1 MPETHLRVTRPSP
14 GVVLATLANPD
25 QRNAMSGPM
34 TQAWAALMAD
44 LATDTDLRVLVVT
57 GEGSAFCSGGDTS
70 WIAAEPDASVG
81 DLRARMLPFYRT
93 WLSVLDLDV
102 PTLAAVNGPA
112 IGAGLCL
119 ALACDVRYAASGAV
133 LGAPFVRLGMHPGMA
148 ATWLLPDVVGPA
160 HARDLLLTGRTV
172 DADEALRLGLVSRVL
187 EPDGLPRGRCW
198 RPPPASPPPRPSPV
212 ASRHVPC
219 AVAAMPTWTRRCV
232 GKRSPSPSR
241 SPPTTSRRASA
252 RPASV
257 GSRGSPAVEPRR
269 VWGIAGVARR
279 GPRCRTSF
287 AFPLRTS
294 SGGLGPR
301 LGNTL
306 GGGRGQGQHGAA
318 GWSGSLWTSLWT
330 TPRNLWTTGGR
341 RGIAWGHRCG
351 ARRSREARER

>member
-187 EPDGLPRGRCW
+187 EPAGFLGTVLETAAGIAATAPL
-198 RPPPASPPPRPSPV
+198 
-212 ASRHVPC
+212 ASRL
-219 AVAAMPTWTRRCV
+219 TTR
-232 GKRSPSPSR
+232 
-241 SPPTTSRRASA
+241 A
-252 RPASV
+252 
-257 GSRGSPAVEPRR
+257 
-269 VWGIAGVARR
+269 
-279 GPRCRTSF
+279 
-287 AFPLRTS
+287 LR
-294 SGGLGPR
+294 
-301 LGNTL
+301 
-306 GGGRGQGQHGAA
+306 GGGHADLDSALRWEALAQPVTLATDDLQE
-318 GWSGSLWTSLWT
+318 
-330 TPRNLWTTGGR
+330 
-341 RGIAWGHRCG
+341 GIRA
-351 ARRSREARER
+351 ARERRVPRFTGR